1 MHNVAN
7 QRNDA
12 AYTSTEGYCAT
23 EQVGGPAIPST
34 TLPAISI
41 NGYQCWAYC
50 LPSVSPSRSE
60 QVDLAQLY
68 ATHAPSLYRYLV
80 QLTGDADVAADLV
93 QDTFLRVVTHAP
105 TNGAL
110 RGWLF
115 RVATNAA
122 RDQWRVNGRRAAL
135 LDRAAPDEL
144 HVGQPRDPEA
154 EFSRRE
160 RRRHVQ
166 AALATLVERDR
177 VALLMRE
184 EGFTHAEIA
193 EAIGTTPKSVGTVIA
208 RALVRF
214 ARGTRHTGGGPM
226 SDAMPH
232 PDVSS
237 LPGAHLDD
245 SALVEHLDG
254 ELDEADRDRYDRHLA
269 ECANCAA
276 PPDGAA
282 QDIAATQ

>member
-1 MHNVAN
+1 
-7 QRNDA
+7 
-12 AYTSTEGYCAT
+12 
-23 EQVGGPAIPST
+23 
-34 TLPAISI
+34 
-41 NGYQCWAYC
+41 
-50 LPSVSPSRSE
+50 
-60 QVDLAQLY
+60 VDLAQLY

-93 QDTFLRVVTHAP
+93 QDTFLRFVTQAP

-122 RDQWRVNGRRAAL
+122 RDQWRVNSRRAAL
-135 LDRAAPDEL
+135 LDRAAPEEL

-160 RRRHVQ
+160 RQRHVQ

-208 RALVRF
+208 RALMRF
-214 ARGTRHTGGGPM
+214 ADALGTRKE
-226 SDAMPH
+226 D
-232 PDVSS
+232 
-237 LPGAHLDD
+237 L
-245 SALVEHLDG
+245 
-254 ELDEADRDRYDRHLA
+254 
-269 ECANCAA
+269 
-276 PPDGAA
+276 
-282 QDIAATQ
+282 